1 MVAHHLVFLNRS
13 YYCYECDRGF
23 NTEDYEH
30 HPCEGRKCVSCYRMN
45 CPEFRRHEE
54 PSGKSG
60 KCLRS
65 FYGEERTRTDKIVI
79 STIWAVPIPA
89 QNLFAKCTRSFLI
102 VAR

>member
-54 PSGKSG
+54 PSGKSA
-60 KCLRS
+60 KCLRFTEKNGQDCYQYHLGRANS
-65 FYGEERTRTDKIVI
+65 CAKSVCKMYKKFPDCCKIV
-79 STIWAVPIPA
+79 
-89 QNLFAKCTRSFLI
+89 
-102 VAR
+102 

>member
-65 FYGEERTRTDKIVI
+65 FYGEERTRLLSVPFGSCPFRAKSVCKMYKKFPDCCKIV
-79 STIWAVPIPA
+79 
-89 QNLFAKCTRSFLI
+89 
-102 VAR
+102 

>member
-13 YYCYECDRGF
+13 YYCYERDRGF

-30 HPCEGRKCVSCYRMN
+30 HPGEGRKCVSCYRMN

-54 PSGKSG
+54 PSGKMSSFV
-60 KCLRS
+60 LR
-65 FYGEERTRTDKIVI
+65 RRTDKIVI
-79 STIWAVPIPA
+79 STIWVVPIPA
-89 QNLFAKCTRSFLI
+89 QNLLAKCTRSFLI